1 MKKFCIT
8 LLLGLFGIV
17 SLSAQS
23 SFTPQQLSLRSNI
36 YQYLRT
42 EGYVPEI
49 DSDGDIKFKKEGDI
63 FFVSVS
69 KTDSSPYYVSLL
81 SYYNYEKALSKEK
94 IAAAL
99 EELNLW
105 KGVKVVLFSDSFAIQ
120 GSMFVNNAEAFTSVM
135 PKLLSI
141 MRSVEQELAEL

>member
-49 DSDGDIKFKKEGDI
+49 DSDGDIKFKKEGDT

-69 KTDSSPYYVSLL
+69 KSDTSPYYVSLL

-135 PKLLSI
+135 PKLFSI